1 MSIVKN
7 IYGSVLEPLSN
18 LVPSKTPVSA
28 LFITGCLVA
37 CVSFFVSTVLFRN
50 GMYGIDIAL
59 PALVCVSFILFECGN
74 LKEIHT
80 SGKNI
85 VQDFIYFS
93 LSVLTQSFYIGT
105 IFLIYGIEDK
115 FFLLAV
121 FFLFF
126 LQAGII
132 CLDRLQHGNEEKL
145 RIFNLS
151 GFFLILFF
159 SILNLIEP
167 ARKLLSEVFFS
178 FADYDFTLIE
188 ILLIPVCLV
197 LVFTIYKSLRK
208 IHENKISLFLFA
220 LSSLVFGF
228 FVVYTGNLSFSL
240 VSLIFYNWIYSLSVL
255 KSLGRVSIQPFFD
268 FFCPV
273 LLAVGFILEKTEVVY
288 MMPVAVIASM
298 AYLVCLSGTLIF
310 LFMFRNKAVLFK
322 KNLPGES

>member
-1 MSIVKN
+1 MNTVKN

-18 LVPSKTPVSA
+18 LVPRKTPVSA

-50 GMYGIDIAL
+50 GMYGMDIAL

-74 LKEIHT
+74 LKEIH
-80 SGKNI
+80 SEGKNI
-85 VQDFIYFS
+85 IQEFIYFS
-93 LSVLTQSFYIGT
+93 LSILTQGFYIGT

-132 CLDRLQHGNEEKL
+132 CLDRLQHNTEE
-145 RIFNLS
+145 RFRVFNLT

-159 SILNLIEP
+159 SVLNLVEP
-167 ARKLLSEVFFS
+167 ARKLLSGVIFT
-178 FADYDFTLIE
+178 FADYDISLIE
-188 ILLIPVCLV
+188 LLIVPVCLL
-197 LVFTIYKSLRK
+197 LVFAIYKSLRV
-208 IHENKISLFLFA
+208 IHENKVSLFLFA